1 LVVVNDGGSDAA
13 MKVALSGVSGG
24 ARGGT
29 ATTLTG
35 DPTAMNSLAHPTAVT
50 PTVATLSAHGSSFKY
65 TFPANSVVVLDL
77 STSGASSG
85 AAGSLAR
92 RPATTSAAK
101 IASQAIRSG
110 AASMSTA
117 K

>member
-1 LVVVNDGGSDAA
+1 
-13 MKVALSGVSGG
+13 MKVVLSGVSGG
-24 ARGGT
+24 ARSGT

-35 DPTAMNSLAHPTAVT
+35 DPTAMNSLAHPNAIA

-77 STSGASSG
+77 TTSGGSS
-85 AAGSLAR
+85 AAGASLSR
-92 RPATTSAAK
+92 GPVTTSATR
-101 IASQAIRSG
+101 IARQAIRSG